1 MFLVEEKK
9 KGEGK
14 YYLEKEINGVAN
26 QLTDRVNLGQYCI
39 FLRQLK
45 NNFDTSLAKFR
56 HNFDTFFRTIL
67 TRF

>member
-26 QLTDRVNLGQYCI
+26 QLTDRVNLGQCYI

-56 HNFDTFFRTIL
+56 TWTQFRHM
-67 TRF
+67 F